1 MPEPATVGSL
11 LRTALAGVPA
21 DRQRD
26 VEWLLAHVL
35 GLDRAGLRRER
46 DAVMGE
52 PALKHWET
60 AFAALRAGQ
69 PVAQLL
75 GQWEFWSLDL
85 EINEHVLIPRADTE
99 CLVEVGLEL
108 ALAAPTGLVV
118 DLGTGSGAVAISLA
132 RELPDRTVLAI
143 ERAGAAMAVARRNVM
158 RLASGRVLLVQG
170 SWLAA
175 LGDGRCAVIVSNPP
189 YVTDDDPGLA
199 EDGPLRFEPRSALA
213 AGPDGLDDLRTIT
226 AQAPGRLLP
235 GGWLAL
241 EHGAEQGAAVR
252 GLLAR
257 QGLTNVA
264 TRRDLAGHERVTFG
278 QRPD

>member
-1 MPEPATVGSL
+1 MPEPPTVGSL

-46 DAVMGE
+46 DAVVAGTE
-52 PALKHWET
+52 IKRWQTAL
-60 AFAALRAGQ
+60 AALRAGQ

-85 EINEHVLIPRADTE
+85 EVNEHVLIPRADTE

-108 ALAAPTGLVV
+108 ARAAPAGPIV

-143 ERAGAAMAVARRNVM
+143 ERAAAAMAVAQRNVA
-158 RLASGRVLLVQG
+158 RLAPGRVWLARG

-213 AGPDGLDDLRTIT
+213 AGPDGLDDLRTIA

-241 EHGAEQGAAVR
+241 EHGAVQGAAVR
-252 GLLAR
+252 GLLA
-257 QGLTNVA
+257 QEGFENVD
-264 TRRDLAGHERVTFG
+264 TRHDLAGHERVTFG
-278 QRPD
+278 RRPG